1 MDRREAE
8 TILAAELAQLRT
20 ESYGALVQRL
30 LDKQETPERIGA
42 SGTRYQLELQAFW
55 DGEPHADLRVIG
67 SIDDGGWRAFVPLT
81 DSFIRS
87 PDGGFVGE

>member
-1 MDRREAE
+1 MNRREAE
-8 TILAAELAQLRT
+8 AILDAELGPLRT
-20 ESYGALVQRL
+20 ESYDALVERL
-30 LDKQETPERIGA
+30 LGKQETGERIGA
-42 SGTRYQLELQAFW
+42 SGTRYQVEVQAFW
-55 DGEPHADLRVIG
+55 DSGTPGDLRVVA

>member
-20 ESYGALVQRL
+20 ETYEALVGRL
-30 LDKQETPERIGA
+30 LEKQETAERVGA
-42 SGTRYQLELQAFW
+42 SGTRYQVEVQAFW
-55 DGEPHADLRVIG
+55 DDKVNGDLRVIA

-87 PDGGFVGE
+87 SDGGFVDE